1 MRGCVIATVCCLN
14 CVLYLAFPVIMA
26 ANYWESTQRR
36 HWQYTRETLSDI
48 RQALEDEDR
57 TLVQQY
63 PLPERRLYSIFFNQ
77 RKCLF
82 DLYLSAVLI

>member
-1 MRGCVIATVCCLN
+1 
-14 CVLYLAFPVIMA
+14 MA

-36 HWQYTRETLSDI
+36 YWQFTKETLSDI

-57 TLVQQY
+57 NLVQQY

-77 RKCLF
+77 RMLVLCLYC
-82 DLYLSAVLI
+82 LQY